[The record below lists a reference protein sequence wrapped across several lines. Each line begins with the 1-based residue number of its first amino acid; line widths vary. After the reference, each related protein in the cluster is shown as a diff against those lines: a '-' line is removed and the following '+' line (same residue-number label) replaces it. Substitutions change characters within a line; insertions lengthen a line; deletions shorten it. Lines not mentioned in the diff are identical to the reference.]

1 MPQPYSADLRERILV
16 AYEQGEGSQVAIAR
30 RFRVCPATVC
40 NWIRQAR
47 QEGRRCPKPHR
58 GGPAG
63 RLGSRDLALLQG
75 LVAEANDAY
84 LDQYAERLFA
94 LTGKRVS
101 RSVMCRTL
109 QRLKL
114 TVKKRPSG
122 RPSRSG
128 PTLRPSVRLTASRL
142 AACPRN
148 AWCSWMKAG

>member
-1 MPQPYSADLRERILV
+1 MPQPYSADLRERVLA

-30 RFRVCPATVC
+30 RFRVSPATVC

-47 QEGRRCPKPHR
+47 HEGRRGPKPHR

-63 RLGSRDLALLQG
+63 VLGPTEHALLQA
-75 LVAEANDAY
+75 LVAETNDAR
-84 LDQYAERLFA
+84 LDEYAERLFA

-114 TVKKRPSG
+114 RRKKDTPGSRAGSTRDRGRARGLPPVDERDPRRTVGVPG
-122 RPSRSG
+122 
-128 PTLRPSVRLTASRL
+128 
-142 AACPRN
+142 
-148 AWCSWMKAG
+148 

>member
-1 MPQPYSADLRERILV
+1 MPQPYSADLRERVLV

-63 RLGSRDLALLQG
+63 RLGSRDLALLRR

-84 LDQYAERLFA
+84 LDQYAERPFA

-101 RSVMCRTL
+101 SPVMCRTL
-109 QRLKL
+109 KRLKL
-114 TVKKRPSG
+114 TVKKRRSG

-128 PTLRPSVRLTASRL
+128 PRSPASVRLTASR
-142 AACPRN
+142 
-148 AWCSWMKAG
+148 

>member
-1 MPQPYSADLRERILV
+1 MPQPYSADLRERVLV
-16 AYEQGEGSQVAIAR
+16 AYEQGEGSQVVIAR

-40 NWIRQAR
+40 TWIRQASH
-47 QEGRRCPKPHR
+47 EGRRGPKPHR

-63 RLGSRDLALLQG
+63 RLGPPELSLLQA
-75 LVAEANDAY
+75 LVAKTNDAR
-84 LDQYAERLFA
+84 LDEYAERLFG

-114 TVKKRPSG
+114 RPKKRRFG

-128 PTLRPSVRLTASRL
+128 LRLPPSARPFASR
-142 AACPRN
+142 
-148 AWCSWMKAG
+148 

>member
-1 MPQPYSADLRERILV
+1 MPQPYSADLRERVLA

-47 QEGRRCPKPHR
+47 KEGRRCPKPHR

-63 RLGSRDLALLQG
+63 RLGSHDLALLQG
-75 LVAEANDAY
+75 LVAATNDAY
-84 LDQYAERLFA
+84 LDQYVERLFA

-101 RSVMCRTL
+101 RPVMCRTL

-114 TVKKRPSG
+114 TVKNRRSG

-128 PTLRPSVRLTASRL
+128 PRLEPSVRLTASR
-142 AACPRN
+142 
-148 AWCSWMKAG
+148 